1 MSAVELPA
9 GLGVLV
15 LAEESPRHVES
26 PRPFVHPLRTP
37 SGVVVSDLRPA
48 DHDWH
53 HGLSLAVS
61 NIRIGDEPDEI
72 NLWGGVTWVPGDG
85 YRQLD
90 NNGSQLVESVSEEH
104 DGVRLRVGWYDA
116 GGRRFLEEERRLTVH
131 EGPTATVLEVVSEW
145 TSQTERLLGFG
156 SPTTAGRPGAGYG
169 GLFLRAAPCLD
180 GARVLAPHGESAD
193 AMGRAEEWLA
203 LVGAGVTVAM
213 RADSANPVAPTPWF
227 VRSEGTPM
235 LCAAPFF
242 HEVWTLPPA
251 ESARWRWQVLV
262 ADGELEAEAIGAAW

>member
-15 LAEESPRHVES
+15 LAEDAPRHVES

-61 NIRIGDEPDEI
+61 NIRLGDEPGEI
-72 NLWGGVTWVPGDG
+72 NLWGGVTWVAGDG

-90 NNGSQLVESVSEEH
+90 NNGSQLVESVAQEH
-104 DGVRLRVGWYDA
+104 DSVRLRVGWYDA
-116 GGRRFLEEERRLTVH
+116 HGRRFLEEERTMRVH

-145 TSQTERLLGFG
+145 TSQTDRPLGFG

-169 GLFLRAAPCLD
+169 GLFRLG
-180 GARVLAPHGESAD
+180 GARVLAPRGESAD
-193 AMGRAEEWLA
+193 AMGVPEEWLA

-213 RADSANPVAPTPWF
+213 RADPANPVAPTPWF

-262 ADGELEAEAIGAAW
+262 ADGEFEAEAIGAAW